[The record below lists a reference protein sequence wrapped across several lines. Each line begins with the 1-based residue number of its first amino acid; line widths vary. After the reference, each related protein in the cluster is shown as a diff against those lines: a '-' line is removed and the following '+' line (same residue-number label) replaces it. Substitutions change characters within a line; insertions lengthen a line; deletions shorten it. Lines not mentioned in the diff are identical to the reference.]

1 MAELDGV
8 IHEIVEYLLDF
19 DHVRVDVHL
28 VSGEDKLNGN
38 QPLAAGSLK
47 GHCRVF
53 DDLVDVKIAP
63 VENHALGRQ
72 VVEREQGVGQFGQ
85 AVCLVQDDADIFLV
99 HLGGDRAVEHRLE
112 ISAHG
117 GERRTEIVGDVCYK
131 ALLIVL
137 ALGDLACHIGEGGG
151 EVADLV
157 LAVELKFIPEVA
169 DGVLLSR
176 VCDLAER
183 QIHHLR
189 EEEQYDQR
197 QQKEDHQRDIGYVQ
211 ERIAGGL
218 QVFHGCVDDHVTLH
232 LVFGGDRRKRR
243 DHFLIEHPKKIPG
256 RVK

>member
-1 MAELDGV
+1 MAEFDGV
-8 IHEIVEYLLDF
+8 VHQIVEHLLDLH
-19 DHVRVDVHL
+19 HVCIHIHL
-28 VSGEDKLNGN
+28 VSCQDQIDGYHL
-38 QPLAAGSLK
+38 LAACSLE
-47 GHCRVF
+47 GHCRIF
-53 DDLVDVKIAP
+53 DDLINVKYAP
-63 VENHALGRQ
+63 VKDQPLCRE